1 MQKIKITSKLLTGN
15 FLIQLYFSESIS
27 LLCFRWGVIV
37 LGSYLYH
44 QVIKYLEEKP
54 PANQTLLDGI
64 YIQLFKYI
72 ILEGWMIGVNL
83 STKDIFGNVPWIV
96 AVIIGWGAY
105 FTRNLFGIHLFVCL
119 VVEYVLIFKPEISEE
134 VEDKKILKWSW

>member
-1 MQKIKITSKLLTGN
+1 M
-15 FLIQLYFSESIS
+15 
-27 LLCFRWGVIV
+27 
-37 LGSYLYH
+37 
-44 QVIKYLEEKP
+44 IKYLEEKP
-54 PANQTLLDGI
+54 PANETLLDGI